1 MVANVSKFLIE
12 LGTGFAFMGREYRIV
27 AGEKEQFIDLL
38 FYNTVAHCYVV
49 IEVKISEFEAAHLGQ
64 LSSYVSCVN
73 HLIKSDGDN
82 PTVGLLICKSKDNIF
97 AQYSLEGYNQPLG
110 ISGFEGVNL
119 LPDDYKKTLP
129 SIEDIENEFKD

>member
-1 MVANVSKFLIE
+1 M
-12 LGTGFAFMGREYRIV
+12 
-27 AGEKEQFIDLL
+27 
-38 FYNTVAHCYVV
+38 
-49 IEVKISEFEAAHLGQ
+49 
-64 LSSYVSCVN
+64 SCVN
-73 HLIKSDGDN
+73 HLIKRDGDN

-97 AQYSLEGYNQPLG
+97 AQYPLEGYNQPLG